1 MWIYLFA
8 WSSFRPVPFP
18 APVITCRHLKYFF
31 ATPQIKNT
39 PWVQGVQ
46 QSVCWKRCSLLIL
59 KIKHEISWNP
69 WIDPWLTYLW
79 NMQHA
84 ACSTHPHQKSL
95 HWHTLQTK
103 LMSPTTVQLAWP
115 PQAPQL
121 NTPSSCQKR
130 RGNMVLSNALNFSTI
145 SLDQIHQHQTQPLDR
160 QCCSAP
166 AKKRTF
172 NFRIRFQNKHP
183 KVPTKKIGDLTQR
196 PHCPLHLSVWS
207 NQYDVAMCLP
217 NIPKGN
223 YSCS

>member
-1 MWIYLFA
+1 MIRSFFILGVDLPFCMKFIQTGTFPSTCYYL
-8 WSSFRPVPFP
+8 SSLEIFLCNPPNQKHTL
-18 APVITCRHLKYFF
+18 A
-31 ATPQIKNT
+31 
-39 PWVQGVQ
+39 QGVQ
-46 QSVCWKRCSLLIL
+46 LSVCWKRCSLLIL

-166 AKKRTF
+166 AKKERLIF
-172 NFRIRFQNKHP
+172 VSGFKINIQKFPQ
-183 KVPTKKIGDLTQR
+183 KKLGT
-196 PHCPLHLSVWS
+196 
-207 NQYDVAMCLP
+207 
-217 NIPKGN
+217 
-223 YSCS
+223 